1 MSLNFTNKLTKE
13 KTRHTITNIR
23 SNQNILLTQLK
34 NFLTPTSVLSRQR
47 SKSKNNYS
55 TKNIYSNYPDRKEKA
70 AKEKDEIIKK
80 LKEKVKNLEKKIKF
94 LELKIKKLTKKSSNL
109 PSSTKHSKDHSISG
123 KENLNNNKKE
133 FKSIIAPKKKYS
145 LKSGYT
151 KKRTASEL
159 LTEENIFDIKEKC
172 NTIINKSNN
181 NSCNSNL
188 ISNIKN
194 KTKSKNK
201 KKIEI
206 NIDKIDK
213 KKSNINFHNI
223 NEILKKAIIKKT
235 HLRKNSKHLNNL
247 NELDLKT
254 SISKLISKIPKTSRH
269 YYQTESNV
277 NLSSKITSS
286 TTFNYYKQ
294 NNSNICSDNNNVLTS
309 NNNIYTE
316 EGDTKE
322 DYIINNIN
330 TNTNNNNSKNNEIYK
345 NKLNQIKIRT
355 ANLLEIFTG
364 YKIKDA

>member
-1 MSLNFTNKLTKE
+1 MSFNFISKLTKE

-34 NFLTPTSVLSRQR
+34 SFMTPTTILSRQR

-55 TKNIYSNYPDRKEKA
+55 TKNIYKSHFDNKEKTL
-70 AKEKDEIIKK
+70 KEKDEIIKK
-80 LKEKVKNLEKKIKF
+80 LKDKNKELENKIKF
-94 LELKIKKLTKKSSNL
+94 LELKIKKLTKINSMCPNSSK
-109 PSSTKHSKDHSISG
+109 TSKNHSISG
-123 KENLNNNKKE
+123 KENLNDKKE

-151 KKRTASEL
+151 KKRTTSQL
-159 LTEENIFDIKEKC
+159 LTEENIFDIKERC
-172 NTIINKSNN
+172 NTLVNKSNN
-181 NSCNSNL
+181 KINTNMVLN
-188 ISNIKN
+188 N
-194 KTKSKNK
+194 KGKSKNK
-201 KKIEI
+201 KKIEL
-206 NIDKIDK
+206 NFDKFEK
-213 KKSNINFHNI
+213 KKQSINYHNI

-235 HLRKNSKHLNNL
+235 NLRKSSKISNL

-294 NNSNICSDNNNVLTS
+294 NNSNNFSENNNVLTS

-316 EGDTKE
+316 EGDQNDCINT
-322 DYIINNIN
+322 INNIN
-330 TNTNNNNSKNNEIYK
+330 YNSNELLK
-345 NKLNQIKIRT
+345 NKLNKIKMRT
-355 ANLLEIFTG
+355 ANLFEFFT
-364 YKIKDA
+364 KIKICDS

>member
-55 TKNIYSNYPDRKEKA
+55 TKNIYSNYPDKKEKTV
-70 AKEKDEIIKK
+70 KEKDEIIKK
-80 LKEKVKNLEKKIKF
+80 LKEKVKDLENKIKF

-109 PSSTKHSKDHSISG
+109 PSSTKQSKDHSISG
-123 KENLNNNKKE
+123 KENLNNKKE

-159 LTEENIFDIKEKC
+159 LTEENIFDIKERC

-181 NSCNSNL
+181 NSYNSN
-188 ISNIKN
+188 IVSNIKN

-206 NIDKIDK
+206 HLDKFDK
-213 KKSNINFHNI
+213 KKSNINYHNI

-322 DYIINNIN
+322 EFIINNIN
-330 TNTNNNNSKNNEIYK
+330 HNNNNNEMYK

>member
-1 MSLNFTNKLTKE
+1 M
-13 KTRHTITNIR
+13 
-23 SNQNILLTQLK
+23 
-34 NFLTPTSVLSRQR
+34 
-47 SKSKNNYS
+47 
-55 TKNIYSNYPDRKEKA
+55 
-70 AKEKDEIIKK
+70 
-80 LKEKVKNLEKKIKF
+80 
-94 LELKIKKLTKKSSNL
+94 

-123 KENLNNNKKE
+123 KENLNNKKE

-151 KKRTASEL
+151 KKRTTSEL
-159 LTEENIFDIKEKC
+159 LTDGNIFDIKERC

-181 NSCNSNL
+181 NSINSNVV
-188 ISNIKN
+188 SNIKN
-194 KTKSKNK
+194 KSNSKNKNK
-201 KKIEI
+201 KKIEL
-206 NIDKIDK
+206 NLDKFDK
-213 KKSNINFHNI
+213 KKNNINYHNI

-247 NELDLKT
+247 NELDLKN

-286 TTFNYYKQ
+286 TTFNYYK
-294 NNSNICSDNNNVLTS
+294 NSSNICSDNNNVLTS

-322 DYIINNIN
+322 DYVINNIN
-330 TNTNNNNSKNNEIYK
+330 NNNNDIYK

-364 YKIKDA
+364 YKMKDV

>member
-1 MSLNFTNKLTKE
+1 MSLNYTNKLTKD

-34 NFLTPTSVLSRQR
+34 NFLTPNSILSRQR

-55 TKNIYSNYPDRKEKA
+55 TKNIYNNNADKKEKTT
-70 AKEKDEIIKK
+70 KEKDEIIKK
-80 LKEKVKNLEKKIKF
+80 LKEK
-94 LELKIKKLTKKSSNL
+94 IKKLERKIKILEYKVQKLTKNNSNIMT
-109 PSSTKHSKDHSISG
+109 STKNSKNHSISG
-123 KENLNNNKKE
+123 KENLNDKKE

-145 LKSGYT
+145 LKSGYS
-151 KKRTASEL
+151 KKRTTSEL
-159 LTEENIFDIKEKC
+159 LTEENILDIKEKC
-172 NTIINKSNN
+172 NTIINKSNAN
-181 NSCNSNL
+181 ISSNI
-188 ISNIKN
+188 ISNSKN
-194 KTKSKNK
+194 INKNK

-206 NIDKIDK
+206 NFDKFEK
-213 KKSNINFHNI
+213 KKQSINYHNI

-235 HLRKNSKHLNNL
+235 HSRKNSKHLNNL

-294 NNSNICSDNNNVLTS
+294 NNSNICSENYNVLTS

-316 EGDTKE
+316 EGDAKE
-322 DYIINNIN
+322 EFVNNN
-330 TNTNNNNSKNNEIYK
+330 TNTNNNINNNEIFK
-345 NKLNQIKIRT
+345 NKLNQIRMRT
-355 ANLLEIFTG
+355 AHLLELFTG
-364 YKIKDA
+364 LKVNDS